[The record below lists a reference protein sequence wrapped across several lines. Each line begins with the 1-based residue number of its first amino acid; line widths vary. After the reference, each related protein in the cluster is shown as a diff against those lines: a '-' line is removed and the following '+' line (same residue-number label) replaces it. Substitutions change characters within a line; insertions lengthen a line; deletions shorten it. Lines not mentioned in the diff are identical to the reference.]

1 MKRLL
6 YLAFATAAACCC
18 SPKPAN
24 GSNSPEARADALLDK
39 LTLEQKASLMM
50 NDSPAIDSLGI
61 HEYNWWSEALHGTA
75 RNGLATVFPQSIA
88 MASSWDEALLQQVFD
103 IAGNEQRIKFNQWRR
118 DGGPSI
124 YHGLSVWTP
133 NINIFRDPR
142 WGRGQETY
150 GEDPYL
156 TSRMGK
162 AVVDGLQGMTV
173 DGYDRLHACLKHFA
187 VHSGPE
193 HNRHSFNVEDLS
205 MRDLQETYLYAFER
219 LVKTTNVH
227 EVMCAY
233 QRLDS
238 KPCCGN
244 DQLLMYYL
252 REKWGYKGIVVSD
265 CGAIDDFWVEGR
277 HETFLNNPTSAVA
290 NAVRTGT
297 DVECGNSYRHLVDA
311 VREGKIS
318 EEEIDKSLRRLLIDR
333 FRMGEMDWGKGIVP
347 WDKIDENLLACDASQ
362 KLAVRMACES
372 MVLLQNDGLLPL
384 PADGKYFVT
393 GPNAADSICLLG
405 NYNGTPEHAV
415 SALEGITKRVG
426 TLAARSEE
434 ADVIIYVGGINP
446 RIEGEEMH
454 GVVLEGFYKGDRTSI
469 ELPRAQREEVASLAA
484 LGKPVVF
491 VNMSG
496 SAIALEPES
505 KICGAILQA
514 WYAGEAAGEAI
525 GSVLF
530 GEVNPSGKLPVTF
543 YRNDSQLPGFEDY
556 NMAGRTYRYFSGEPL
571 WHFGHGL
578 SYTSYEYGEANLDK
592 KGISIPVTNSGSRDG
607 DEIVQL
613 YVRRD
618 GDRGPAMSLRGFKR
632 VSIPAGKTVEVRM
645 DFDSETFRSFDPEAE
660 EMTARPGSFT
670 LFYGPSANPATLK
683 SVQLTRK

>member
-6 YLAFATAAACCC
+6 YLAFAAAVACCC

-244 DQLLMYYL
+244 DQFLMYYL

-469 ELPRAQREEVASLAA
+469 ELPRAQREEVA
-484 LGKPVVF
+484 
-491 VNMSG
+491 
-496 SAIALEPES
+496 
-505 KICGAILQA
+505 
-514 WYAGEAAGEAI
+514 
-525 GSVLF
+525 
-530 GEVNPSGKLPVTF
+530 
-543 YRNDSQLPGFEDY
+543 
-556 NMAGRTYRYFSGEPL
+556 
-571 WHFGHGL
+571 
-578 SYTSYEYGEANLDK
+578 
-592 KGISIPVTNSGSRDG
+592 
-607 DEIVQL
+607 
-613 YVRRD
+613 
-618 GDRGPAMSLRGFKR
+618 
-632 VSIPAGKTVEVRM
+632 
-645 DFDSETFRSFDPEAE
+645 
-660 EMTARPGSFT
+660 
-670 LFYGPSANPATLK
+670 
-683 SVQLTRK
+683 